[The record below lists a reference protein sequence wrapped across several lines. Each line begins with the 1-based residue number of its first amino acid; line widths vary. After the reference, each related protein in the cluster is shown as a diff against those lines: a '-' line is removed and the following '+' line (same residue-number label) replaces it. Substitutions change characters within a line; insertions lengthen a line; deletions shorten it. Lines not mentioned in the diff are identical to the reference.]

1 MRPALLLS
9 QPACWLCW
17 LCYAAAASPSLL
29 MNYLKT
35 LGRQDIRESGGG
47 IRRFL
52 ELRTGGGRRSCVW
65 HWTGCIRNPL
75 TGSEVVGVSGVETIR
90 QLANSSYLSSRVL
103 VYTEVGNSTAPLT
116 SYRVRR
122 QSPKRAVE
130 PTRVVH
136 ELVTLGTEPRAAT
149 NLSNESQRRPF
160 TQVSFPGGRTLRS
173 KKIEF
178 ADVPHGGVKM
188 VHYIN
193 GVSARRR
200 PVNRWVSFA
209 PDGGS
214 SSQHG
219 KNQEYY
225 HIAPTPG
232 AGNPFYGLA
241 PWRLPLHALTLL
253 AKRAA
258 AATAAGAAAA
268 GAGAAAGADMDG
280 AAKANTLAQTRA
292 QATMQCSRF
301 GECPPWFSVGRTCT
315 TELLAHR
322 YSSLSQLPAPTL
334 LLVEQVAPGFLS
346 SSRALL
352 AAADDSA
359 ALLEW
364 AKGGDALRGERFKP
378 WWRRLRL

>member
-1 MRPALLLS
+1 VKDRAE
-9 QPACWLCW
+9 
-17 LCYAAAASPSLL
+17 
-29 MNYLKT
+29 T
-35 LGRQDIRESGGG
+35 VGGV
-47 IRRFL
+47 RRFL

-75 TGSEVVGVSGVETIR
+75 TGSEVVGVSGVETVR

-122 QSPKRAVE
+122 QSPKRPVE
-130 PTRVVH
+130 PTRIVH
-136 ELVTLGTEPRAAT
+136 ELVTLGAEPRAAAA
-149 NLSNESQRRPF
+149 NLSSELRWRPF
-160 TQVSFPGGRTLRS
+160 TQVSFPGGRSLRS

-178 ADVPHGGVKM
+178 TDVSNGGVKI
-188 VHYIN
+188 VHHIN
-193 GVSARRR
+193 GVSARKR
-200 PVNRWVSFA
+200 PVNKWVSFA

-241 PWRLPLHALTLL
+241 PWRLPLHALSSIV
-253 AKRAA
+253 KR
-258 AATAAGAAAA
+258 AAGAAGAA
-268 GAGAAAGADMDG
+268 GTAGTTWGFGGLEEEAHGASKG
-280 AAKANTLAQTRA
+280 SALGQARA
-292 QATMQCSRF
+292 QATLQCSRF

-315 TELLAHR
+315 TELTALR
-322 YSSLSQLPAPTL
+322 FSSLSQLPASTL
-334 LLVEQVAPGFLS
+334 QLVEKSAPGFLS

-352 AAADDSA
+352 AATDDEA
-359 ALLEW
+359 ALIEW
-364 AKGGDALRGERFKP
+364 GKGRDALSAERFRP
-378 WWRRLRL
+378 WWRRLHSRT